1 VVVELIIK
9 KREGKEGGK
18 KEEGKGKERKEEG
31 ETDRLPKTYTLKEHN
46 TQQQNILHTKRA

>member
-9 KREGKEGGK
+9 KKGGK
-18 KEEGKGKERKEEG
+18 RRGKRRKERKEEG
-31 ETDRLPKTYTLKEHN
+31 EKDRLPKTHTLKEHN

>member
-1 VVVELIIK
+1 VELIIK

-31 ETDRLPKTYTLKEHN
+31 EKDRLPKTYTLKEHN